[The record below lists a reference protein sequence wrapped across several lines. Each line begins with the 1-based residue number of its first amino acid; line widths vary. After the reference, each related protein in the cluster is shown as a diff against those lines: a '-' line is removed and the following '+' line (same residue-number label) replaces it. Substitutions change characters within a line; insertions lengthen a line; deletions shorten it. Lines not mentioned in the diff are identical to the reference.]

1 MVAPAGAGPW
11 PQITST
17 LSFPLRV
24 SCRITG
30 TSPPGPLR
38 CGSTTCSVKAV
49 ATAASKALPPR
60 SRIPMPTAVAIQ
72 WVEATTPKV
81 PSITGRVVKGLGLML
96 PAIVSCGGPVGVL
109 RRLRGADKHRRPRLS
124 RRRRQAPPGGT
135 GTLDSLAVAIEQK
148 QKPGRSQMP
157 ESTLEQRVAGV
168 RALFNP
174 RNIAIV
180 GASDRPGNWSQR
192 VYQSLK
198 RFEFPGAIY
207 AVNPR
212 NKTVWGGETC
222 YVSLSELPEPPDHV
236 VVIVPGAAAVEAII
250 EAGKAKA
257 RSATVFSGG
266 FGEGG
271 DAKGR
276 ALADDLRRAIGAT
289 GIAVS
294 GPNCMGN
301 LAARARM
308 MTIPDDRITTLDRGP
323 VGIVGQS
330 GGIVMAVHRAL
341 LARGVT
347 TGYAVT
353 SGNEIG
359 LNTADYIRYLA
370 DDPDLRAIACFIESI
385 KEPVA
390 FRRACEY
397 ARDAGK
403 PVVAVKI
410 GGSEESRRAAL
421 AHTGS
426 LAGSLQCF
434 DAVAETIGVVRV
446 DTLDEIVE
454 TVEYF
459 THAKPPKG
467 PRLGAMTFSGG
478 MKGLLLEAA
487 ERNGLSFP
495 ELLPETNARMSEVLG
510 VGTSLGNPLDA
521 GFAALSSAEA
531 YFKGVETLLA
541 DPNIDVLILQEELPP
556 APRINNKIENLR
568 HVDEIA
574 AGADKPIAV
583 VSMISYMYTEHTR
596 EFRAALTNLPVL
608 HEVDKGIRA
617 VGRAGRYG
625 ALRAQAGAA
634 PPSIA
639 KPDISAI
646 LKRRSPAANGFS
658 VLHEA
663 HSKALLRAYG
673 IATPREQVVG
683 SVDTAVSAAKEI
695 GYPVVLKL
703 VAAEVTHKS
712 DIGGVILGIR
722 SENEL
727 RSAYARLQQ
736 NFAKARD
743 GAKLTQALVAQQI
756 AGGVE
761 LVLGVQRDPEV
772 GPVLMFGS
780 GGVLLELTK
789 DVSFGAVP
797 LPPWQAKAMIE
808 RTSAGKLLKGYRGA
822 PACDEAGVLAALS
835 ALGRLAHDLSDQVES
850 IDINP
855 LVALPEGQ
863 GAVALDA
870 LVVLRS

>member
-1 MVAPAGAGPW
+1 
-11 PQITST
+11 
-17 LSFPLRV
+17 
-24 SCRITG
+24 
-30 TSPPGPLR
+30 
-38 CGSTTCSVKAV
+38 
-49 ATAASKALPPR
+49 
-60 SRIPMPTAVAIQ
+60 
-72 WVEATTPKV
+72 
-81 PSITGRVVKGLGLML
+81 
-96 PAIVSCGGPVGVL
+96 
-109 RRLRGADKHRRPRLS
+109 
-124 RRRRQAPPGGT
+124 
-135 GTLDSLAVAIEQK
+135 
-148 QKPGRSQMP
+148 MP
-157 ESTLEQRVAGV
+157 ETDLEQRVAGV

-192 VYQSLK
+192 VYRSLK
-198 RFEFPGAIY
+198 KFEFPGAIY

-212 NKTVWGGETC
+212 NKTVWDGQIC
-222 YVSLSELPEPPDHV
+222 YASLGELPEPPDHV
-236 VVIVPGAAAVEAII
+236 VVIVPGSAAVEAIT

-271 DAKGR
+271 DPKGR
-276 ALADDLRRAIGAT
+276 ALAADLKRAIEGA

-301 LAARARM
+301 LAAPSRM

-330 GGIVMAVHRAL
+330 GGIVMAIHRAL

-347 TGYAVT
+347 AGYAVT

-359 LNTADYIRYLA
+359 LNMADYIRYLA
-370 DDPDLRAIACFIESI
+370 DEPDIRAIACFIESI
-385 KEPVA
+385 KQPAA
-390 FRRACEY
+390 FRRACVY

-403 PVVAVKI
+403 PVIAVKI
-410 GGSEESRRAAL
+410 GGSEESRKAAL

-426 LAGSLQCF
+426 LAGSLKCF

-487 ERNGLSFP
+487 ERNGLTFP
-495 ELLPETNARMSEVLG
+495 PLLPETNAKMAEVLG

-521 GFAALSSAEA
+521 GFAALSSSEA
-531 YFKGVETLLA
+531 YFKGIETMLA
-541 DPNIDVLILQEELPP
+541 DPNIDVLLVQEELPP
-556 APRINNKIENLR
+556 APRLNNKVENLR
-568 HVDEIA
+568 QVDQMVA
-574 AGADKPIAV
+574 RAGKPIAV
-583 VSMISYMYTEHTR
+583 VSMISYMFTEHTR
-596 EFRAALTNLPVL
+596 EFRAALPNLPVL
-608 HEVDKGIRA
+608 QEIDKAIRA

-625 ALRAQAGAA
+625 ALRAEAA
-634 PPSIA
+634 SKTSAPSA
-639 KPDISAI
+639 KPDVTAI
-646 LKRRSPAANGFS
+646 LKRRKAAADGLA
-658 VLHEA
+658 VLNEA
-663 HSKALLRAYG
+663 DSKALLRAYG
-673 IATPREQVVG
+673 IATPHEQVVG

-703 VAAEVTHKS
+703 VSTEVTHKS

-727 RSAYARLQQ
+727 RSAYARLEQ
-736 NFAKARD
+736 NFAKAQA

-756 AGGVE
+756 SGGVE

-772 GPVLMFGS
+772 GPVLMFGT

-808 RTSAGKLLKGYRGA
+808 RTTAGRLLKGYRGA
-822 PACDEAGVLAALS
+822 PASDEASVLAALT
-835 ALGRLAHDLSDQVES
+835 ALGRLAHDLGDQIES
-850 IDINP
+850 VDINP
-855 LVALPEGQ
+855 LVALPDGQ

-870 LVVLRS
+870 LVVLRG

>member
-1 MVAPAGAGPW
+1 
-11 PQITST
+11 
-17 LSFPLRV
+17 
-24 SCRITG
+24 
-30 TSPPGPLR
+30 
-38 CGSTTCSVKAV
+38 
-49 ATAASKALPPR
+49 
-60 SRIPMPTAVAIQ
+60 
-72 WVEATTPKV
+72 
-81 PSITGRVVKGLGLML
+81 
-96 PAIVSCGGPVGVL
+96 
-109 RRLRGADKHRRPRLS
+109 
-124 RRRRQAPPGGT
+124 
-135 GTLDSLAVAIEQK
+135 
-148 QKPGRSQMP
+148 
-157 ESTLEQRVAGV
+157 
-168 RALFNP
+168 
-174 RNIAIV
+174 
-180 GASDRPGNWSQR
+180 
-192 VYQSLK
+192 
-198 RFEFPGAIY
+198 
-207 AVNPR
+207 
-212 NKTVWGGETC
+212 
-222 YVSLSELPEPPDHV
+222 
-236 VVIVPGAAAVEAII
+236 
-250 EAGKAKA
+250 
-257 RSATVFSGG
+257 VFSGG

-271 DAKGR
+271 DTKGR
-276 ALADDLRRAIGAT
+276 ALADDLRRAIMAT

-301 LAARARM
+301 LAAPSRM
-308 MTIPDDRITTLDRGP
+308 MTIPDDRITSLDRGP

-330 GGIVMAVHRAL
+330 GGIVMAIHRAL

-359 LNTADYIRYLA
+359 LNMADYIRYLA
-370 DDPDLRAIACFIESI
+370 EDPDIRVIACFIESI
-385 KEPVA
+385 KQPAA

-403 PVVAVKI
+403 PVVAIKI
-410 GGSEESRRAAL
+410 GGSEESRKAAL

-434 DAVAETIGVVRV
+434 DAVAETVGVIRV

-459 THAKPPKG
+459 THANAPKG

-495 ELLPETNARMSEVLG
+495 PLLPETNARMAEVLG

-541 DPNIDVLILQEELPP
+541 DPNIDALILQEELPP
-556 APRINNKIENLR
+556 AARLNNKIENLR
-568 HVDEIA
+568 QVDEMA
-574 AGADKPIAV
+574 ARADKPIAV
-583 VSMISYMYTEHTR
+583 VSMISYMYTDHTR
-596 EFRAALTNLPVL
+596 EFRTALKNLPVL

-625 ALRAQAGAA
+625 ALRAEATSKTA
-634 PPSIA
+634 PSA
-639 KPDISAI
+639 KPDIAPI
-646 LKRRSPAANGFS
+646 LKRRSPASNGLS
-658 VLHEA
+658 VLNEA
-663 HSKALLRAYG
+663 DSKALLRAYG

-683 SVDTAVSAAKEI
+683 SVDTAAIAAKEI

-703 VAAEVTHKS
+703 VSAEVTHKS
-712 DIGGVILGIR
+712 DIGGVILGIT
-722 SENEL
+722 SEEEL
-727 RSAYARLQQ
+727 RSAYARLEQ
-736 NFAKARD
+736 NFARAQA

-756 AGGVE
+756 SGGVE

-808 RTSAGKLLKGYRGA
+808 RTTAGRLLKGYRGA
-822 PACDEAGVLAALS
+822 PACDEESVLAALT
-835 ALGRLAHDLSDQVES
+835 ALGRLAHDLGDQIES

-855 LVALPEGQ
+855 LVAMPEGQ

-870 LVVLRS
+870 LVVLRG